1 MKASDYWQI
10 FLDTGAPEMYLF
22 YQNARKME
30 SNHVLDDSGT
40 GITSHKL

>member
-22 YQNARKME
+22 YHNARKME
-30 SNHVLDDSGT
+30 NDHVLDDSGI
-40 GITSHKL
+40 GIAGHQL